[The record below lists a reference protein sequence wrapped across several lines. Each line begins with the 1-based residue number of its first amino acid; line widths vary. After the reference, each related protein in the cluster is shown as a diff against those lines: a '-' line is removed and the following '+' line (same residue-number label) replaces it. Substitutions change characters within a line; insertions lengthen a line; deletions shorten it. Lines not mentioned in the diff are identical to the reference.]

1 MPGLGFWKKEL
12 GKQWSKKPNML
23 MGGDKIQPNSE
34 QINFSDMILSILVAS
49 IIGMLL
55 SHNLTFSLT
64 ESAINDGSIMQ
75 DSRLSGITTDSLK
88 IISDHIDEPIIAIGS
103 SMTLKAL
110 DGKCVTENLTSPSI
124 VHNLAHVNSMP
135 WNDMIHI
142 PRIIELNPT
151 LVLIEIGPNIM
162 TNLTSEK
169 ALEYSELRY
178 KTDTAKQ
185 ENLDFGGWYDLLD
198 PRLKTSVATNDITR
212 MEFRQEYVVDSIEEK
227 LNLLIYNES
236 KARKEWTYG
245 WVPQPGNSNDWLN
258 YLQTPP
264 FPSDRNGFDGMETD
278 EREEYNLT
286 KMKLGAN
293 YNPQI
298 NSYGQRILE
307 YEINTLV
314 NNGIEVLLVVLPQHP
329 DSLTFVPNGKWDELN
344 QSINNFAESESV
356 FVFDQLWESGWFDQ
370 HFFDRN
376 HLDDEGRFEF
386 CNRLAPV
393 INDVI
398 SGRD

>member
-1 MPGLGFWKKEL
+1 
-12 GKQWSKKPNML
+12 ML
-23 MGGDKIQPNSE
+23 VGGNNILPNSE
-34 QINFSDMILSILVAS
+34 KINFSDMILSILVAL

-64 ESAINDGSIMQ
+64 ESAISNGSIMR

-88 IISDHIDEPIIAIGS
+88 IISDHVEEPIIAIGS

-110 DGKCVTENLTSPSI
+110 DGKCVTENLTSQSV

-142 PRIIELNPT
+142 PRIVELSPT

-198 PRLKTSVATNDITR
+198 PRLKASVATNDFTR

-245 WVPQPGNSNDWLN
+245 WVPQPGNSKDWLN

-298 NSYGQRILE
+298 TSYGQRILE

-356 FVFDQLWESGWFDQ
+356 FVFDQLWESGWSDQ

-398 SGRD
+398 SGRGYGGSL

>member
-1 MPGLGFWKKEL
+1 
-12 GKQWSKKPNML
+12 

-198 PRLKTSVATNDITR
+198 PRLKASVATNDITR

-227 LNLLIYNES
+227 LNLLIYN
-236 KARKEWTYG
+236 
-245 WVPQPGNSNDWLN
+245 
-258 YLQTPP
+258 
-264 FPSDRNGFDGMETD
+264 
-278 EREEYNLT
+278 
-286 KMKLGAN
+286 
-293 YNPQI
+293 
-298 NSYGQRILE
+298 
-307 YEINTLV
+307 
-314 NNGIEVLLVVLPQHP
+314 
-329 DSLTFVPNGKWDELN
+329 
-344 QSINNFAESESV
+344 
-356 FVFDQLWESGWFDQ
+356 
-370 HFFDRN
+370 
-376 HLDDEGRFEF
+376 
-386 CNRLAPV
+386 
-393 INDVI
+393 
-398 SGRD
+398 

>member
-1 MPGLGFWKKEL
+1 
-12 GKQWSKKPNML
+12 ML
-23 MGGDKIQPNSE
+23 VGENNILPNSE
-34 QINFSDMILSILVAS
+34 KINFGDMILSILVAL

-64 ESAINDGSIMQ
+64 ESAISNGSIMQ

-88 IISDHIDEPIIAIGS
+88 IISDHVEDPIIAIGS

-110 DGKCVTENLTSPSI
+110 DGKCVTENLASQS
-124 VHNLAHVNSMP
+124 VMHNLAHVNSMP

-142 PRIIELNPT
+142 PRIVELSPT

-198 PRLKTSVATNDITR
+198 PRLKASVATNDFTR

-245 WVPQPGNSNDWLN
+245 WVPQPGNSKDWLN

-298 NSYGQRILE
+298 TSYGQRILE

-356 FVFDQLWESGWFDQ
+356 FVFDQLWESGWSDQ